1 MTVFCSAL
9 SFLLQNAE
17 NAFLEAQISTFFQKL
32 APLPQVFSYS
42 TNSKGIATYL
52 KFY

>member
-32 APLPQVFSYS
+32 ASLPHVFSFS
-42 TNSKGIATYL
+42 TNSKALATYL